1 MSFQSPLILTAD
13 VVPDLWV
20 INAPLVW
27 QDPVFGRLVVP
38 AGFRTDL
45 ASIPRIAR
53 HLPFLDPNGIS
64 RLPAAAHD
72 WLYAWRGWGKA
83 KADDFL
89 RAALRAEGA
98 SAAVAGTFYCA
109 VSWFGGLS
117 WDSDAGA
124 LETRDFVTS
133 DAYRAWIANTHP
145 VPAPA
150 IC

>member
-1 MSFQSPLILTAD
+1 MTFRSPLILEAD
-13 VVPDLWV
+13 IQPDRWV
-20 INAPLVW
+20 ITAPLVW
-27 QDPVFGRLVVP
+27 MDPVFGRLVVP

-45 ASIPRIAR
+45 ASIPRLVR
-53 HLPFLDPNGIS
+53 NLPFLDPDGIS

-89 RAALRAEGA
+89 RDALLAEGA
-98 SAAVAGTFYCA
+98 SDAVASTFYFG

-124 LETRDFVTS
+124 LETRDFATPAAYITWRTS
-133 DAYRAWIANTHP
+133 T
-145 VPAPA
+145 V
-150 IC
+150 